1 MLQCI
6 QISPDYGQGGQKVKV
21 LTVRQMQNAEE
32 NAVKLGMSFMRL
44 MENAGASCAKYINDY
59 IKSESGRYRKITILC
74 GSGKNA
80 GDGLVIA
87 RKLKQFG
94 YDISVIFLFDRLKA
108 QETIEMYTMT
118 DGLNIKFYK
127 ASLHYDEVEF
137 EIESADIIVDAIF
150 GIGFA
155 GKLDEATRAIIE
167 AANESKAK
175 IISIDVPSGLS
186 GDGGEDVFVNA
197 DVTLAIAASKP
208 VHLMNIDRIGK
219 IVTVDISIPE
229 SCFPENAANVIIPTD
244 ENIKRVLPQK
254 SKYAHKGD
262 FGRAV
267 IIAGSLNYQGAA
279 VLSANACVR
288 SGAGIT
294 QLVIPKAA
302 YSAIAA
308 KVTEPILLP
317 VASNA
322 DGTFSEMAKWEILE
336 AVKRADAILIGCGI
350 GDNAETNQIVYDVIR
365 TAECPMVIDA
375 DGINAVA
382 KNINILRE
390 AKAPI
395 VMTPHPGEMSRLTGT
410 RVGTS
415 VAERIMTALRFSE
428 EYNVVLALKGANTVV
443 ASHSL
448 PVFINITGNN
458 GMATGGSGDA
468 LAGIIVSLLAQST
481 KVFDATAAGVYI
493 HGLCG
498 DKAAKRLSRRGLTP
512 TDMVKELPR
521 VFANFE

>member
-1 MLQCI
+1 M
-6 QISPDYGQGGQKVKV
+6 KV
-21 LTVRQMQNAEE
+21 LTVRQMQSAEE
-32 NAVKLGMSFMRL
+32 NAVKLGMTFMRL
-44 MENAGASCAKYINDY
+44 MENAGAACAKYINDY
-59 IKSESGRYRKITILC
+59 IKFDGGRYRKITILC

-94 YDISVIFLFDRLKA
+94 FDVSVIFLYDRMKA
-108 QETIEMYTMT
+108 QETIEMYART

-137 EIESADIIVDAIF
+137 EIETADIIVDAIF
-150 GIGFA
+150 GIGFK

-175 IISIDVPSGLS
+175 LFSIDVPSGLS
-186 GDGGEDVFVNA
+186 GESDDDTFVHA
-197 DVTLAIAASKP
+197 DVTIAIAALKP

-219 IVTVDISIPE
+219 IVTVDINIPE

-244 ENIKRVLPQK
+244 ENIKKVLPKK
-254 SKYAHKGD
+254 SDDAHKGD

-267 IIAGSLNYQGAA
+267 IIAGSVNYQGAA

-294 QLVIPKAA
+294 QLVFPKAA
-302 YSAIAA
+302 YSAIAS

-336 AVKRADAILIGCGI
+336 AVKQADAILIGCGI
-350 GDNAETNQIVYDVIR
+350 GDNEETNQIVYDVIR
-365 TAECPMVIDA
+365 NAACPLVIDA
-375 DGINAVA
+375 DGINAVS
-382 KNINILRE
+382 KNIDILRE
-390 AKAPI
+390 AKAP
-395 VMTPHPGEMSRLTGT
+395 VVLTPHPGEMSRLIGET
-410 RVGTS
+410 VGIS
-415 VAERIMTALRFSE
+415 VAERIMTALKFSE

-448 PVFINITGNN
+448 PVFINTTGNN
-458 GMATGGSGDA
+458 GMATGGSGDT

-512 TDMVKELPR
+512 TDMIKELSR
-521 VFANFE
+521 VFAIFE